1 VAVGGGAD
9 VYAGAARNKNAVDLS
24 GWAECSYELLDCAW
38 DEAAECMPGG
48 ICPFFKNATGDPVV
62 LPLI

>member
-1 VAVGGGAD
+1 M
-9 VYAGAARNKNAVDLS
+9 LL
-24 GWAECSYELLDCAW
+24 YELLDGGW

-48 ICPFFKNATGDPVV
+48 VCPFFENATGDPVV